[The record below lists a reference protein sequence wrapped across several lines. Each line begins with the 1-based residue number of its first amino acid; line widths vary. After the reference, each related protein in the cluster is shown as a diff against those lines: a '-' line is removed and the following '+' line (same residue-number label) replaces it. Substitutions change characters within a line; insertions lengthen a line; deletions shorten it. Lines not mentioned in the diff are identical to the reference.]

1 MSQFKNQL
9 ESYLTELEASELPT
23 GAPQTADVKPPV
35 TNNPVKDANT
45 FGALGLAVSFLLF
58 PKKEEL
64 DQLITPEEK
73 QFLYDIDQAG
83 IKSEDDKRKVL
94 DILNKFDLNV

>member
-1 MSQFKNQL
+1 MSQFKTQL
-9 ESYLTELEASELPT
+9 ESYLTEIEASELPT
-23 GAPQTADVKPPV
+23 GAPKTTEVKPPI

-58 PKKEEL
+58 PKKEAL

-73 QFLYDIDQAG
+73 QFLYDIDQEG